1 MNDRSLQEELLSHVK
16 HDRRYRIGGEPRQR
30 ATTVGVVP
38 TRMLID
44 AADRLDKQEFEI
56 ERLHI
61 EVANRA
67 HSEQQYLSEIEQLRV
82 ALDRAERTASLTAA
96 ASSVAG
102 EAVRKMQEAEAEV
115 ERLSDK
121 ALRFDLD
128 QDGIEYREG
137 IAVALV
143 EAKAE
148 IARQEQAI
156 ERLGRES
163 ASDHN
168 RWATERINLLT
179 EIERLRE
186 DIAQWLEGQGQPGY
200 AHEVRY
206 WRR

>member
-1 MNDRSLQEELLSHVK
+1 MNDIVERLRVQIAAQTNCVTVK
-16 HDRRYRIGGEPRQR
+16 DSPSNAVVIIKQR
-30 ATTVGVVP
+30 DAI
-38 TRMLID
+38 R
-44 AADRLDKQEFEI
+44 AADEI

-67 HSEQQYLSEIEQLRV
+67 HSEQQY
-82 ALDRAERTASLTAA
+82 RAEI
-96 ASSVAG
+96 
-102 EAVRKMQEAEAEV
+102 

-128 QDGIEYREG
+128 QAGIEFREG

-148 IARQEQAI
+148 IKRQEQTI

-179 EIERLRE
+179 EIERLRME
-186 DIAQWLEGQGQPGY
+186 NAMLREQRDRAQATVQMGVDLVDFLFP
-200 AHEVRY
+200 
-206 WRR
+206 RRPERH

>member
-1 MNDRSLQEELLSHVK
+1 MNDIVERLRVQIAAQTNCVTVK
-16 HDRRYRIGGEPRQR
+16 DSPSNAVVIIKQR
-30 ATTVGVVP
+30 DAI
-38 TRMLID
+38 R
-44 AADRLDKQEFEI
+44 AADEI
-56 ERLHI
+56 ERLYI

-67 HSEQQYLSEIEQLRV
+67 HSEQQYRAEIE
-82 ALDRAERTASLTAA
+82 
-96 ASSVAG
+96 
-102 EAVRKMQEAEAEV
+102 
-115 ERLSDK
+115 RL
-121 ALRFDLD
+121 
-128 QDGIEYREG
+128 
-137 IAVALV
+137 
-143 EAKAE
+143 
-148 IARQEQAI
+148 EQTI

>member
-1 MNDRSLQEELLSHVK
+1 MNDIVERLRVQIAAQTNCVTVK
-16 HDRRYRIGGEPRQR
+16 DSPSNAVVIIKQR
-30 ATTVGVVP
+30 DAI
-38 TRMLID
+38 R
-44 AADRLDKQEFEI
+44 AADEI
-56 ERLHI
+56 ERLYI

-67 HSEQQYLSEIEQLRV
+67 HSEQQY
-82 ALDRAERTASLTAA
+82 RAEI
-96 ASSVAG
+96 
-102 EAVRKMQEAEAEV
+102 

-128 QDGIEYREG
+128 QAGIEFREG

-148 IARQEQAI
+148 IKRQEQTI